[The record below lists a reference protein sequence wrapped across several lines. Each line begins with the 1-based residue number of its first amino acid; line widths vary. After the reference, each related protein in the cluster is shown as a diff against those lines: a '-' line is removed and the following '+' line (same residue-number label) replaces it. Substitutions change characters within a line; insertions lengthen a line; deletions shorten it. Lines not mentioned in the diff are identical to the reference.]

1 MIKVLIADDHALFRE
16 GLKMIIGRHSDIE
29 VSGEA
34 SNGQEALEKVW
45 NEEFDVVLL
54 DISMP
59 GRSGIDI
66 LKEIKSAKHD
76 FNVLM
81 LSMHPEE
88 LYAVRALKAGAS
100 GYLTKESAPDELID
114 AIRRVSMGLKY
125 VTLSLAEKLATEL
138 EVDRDKPLH
147 EQLSDREFEVMQ
159 MIAKGHTIKEIAERF
174 FLSSNTISTYKS
186 RIFEKMNMKSNADI
200 ISYLMEH
207 NLTDSLLVT
216 PFSLLYRLDNLNQIY
231 FCRA

>member
-207 NLTDSLLVT
+207 NLTDSL
-216 PFSLLYRLDNLNQIY
+216 
-231 FCRA
+231 

>member
-1 MIKVLIADDHALFRE
+1 MIKVLIADDNALFRE
-16 GLKMIIGRHSDIE
+16 GIKMVIDRHSDIE

-45 NEEFDVVLL
+45 NEDFDVVLL

-66 LKEIKSAKHD
+66 LKEIKSAKHGPKI
-76 FNVLM
+76 LM

-88 LYAVRALKAGAS
+88 QYAVRALKAGAS
-100 GYLTKESAPDELID
+100 GYLTKESASDELID

-138 EVDRDKPLH
+138 EFNHDKPLH
-147 EQLSDREFEVMQ
+147 EQLSDREFHVMQ
-159 MIAKGHTIKEIAERF
+159 MIARGHTIKEIAEKF
-174 FLSSNTISTYKS
+174 YLSSKTISTYKS
-186 RIFEKMNMKSNADI
+186 RILEKMNMKSNADI
-200 ISYLMEH
+200 ISYFMEH
-207 NLTDSLLVT
+207 NLTDS
-216 PFSLLYRLDNLNQIY
+216 P
-231 FCRA
+231 

>member
-16 GLKMIIGRHSDIE
+16 GLKQVIGQHSDIV
-29 VSGEA
+29 VSAEA
-34 SNGQEALEKVW
+34 SNGREALEKIW

-59 GRSGIDI
+59 GRSGIDV

-76 FNVLM
+76 LNVLM

-88 LYAVRALKAGAS
+88 LYAVRSLKAGAS

-138 EVDRDKPLH
+138 DINHDKPLH
-147 EQLSDREFEVMQ
+147 EQLSDREFQVMQ
-159 MIAKGHTIKEIAERF
+159 MIAKGYTIKEIAERF
-174 FLSSNTISTYKS
+174 SLSSNTISTYKS
-186 RIFEKMNMKSNADI
+186 RIFEKMNMKRNADI
-200 ISYLMEH
+200 ISYLNE
-207 NLTDSLLVT
+207 NDLTDSL
-216 PFSLLYRLDNLNQIY
+216 
-231 FCRA
+231 